1 MNREGKTITSAER
14 RRNEAAMS
22 RINGFTN
29 VNAIQR
35 SVNAV
40 QSRSISAESGQVAS
54 STDRVELSGSSYPVT
69 GQNGV
74 RADLVSSI
82 RQQIEAGT
90 YETEDKMDVAID
102 RLMKELGI

>member
-1 MNREGKTITSAER
+1 
-14 RRNEAAMS
+14 MS
-22 RINGFTN
+22 RINGLTN
-29 VNAIQR
+29 SNAIQR

-40 QSRSISAESGQVAS
+40 QSRTVSAESGQVAS
-54 STDRVELSGSSYPVT
+54 SSDKVELSGSPYLASVS

-74 RADLVSSI
+74 RVDLVKSI

-90 YETEDKMDVAID
+90 YETEDKIDASVD